1 MNEVKNKSY
10 IECPKCG
17 KQAKITSASST
28 CYTIGV
34 ASLLAGGCLL
44 WIPVLGWICAP
55 LAFLIGIVFIV
66 LGIISSLTAGA
77 IVECE
82 NCKTKYTLTKEE
94 YKKYKKGDTSTQ
106 EKEYSFTDD
115 IKETWNNSSNNHIFI
130 NKIEKLE
137 KKIENTTN
145 EKKIARM
152 KKEIKRL
159 EKHIK

>member
-17 KQAKITSASST
+17 KQAKITSVSST

-130 NKIEKLE
+130 NKIE
-137 KKIENTTN
+137 NTTN

>member
-17 KQAKITSASST
+17 KQAKITSVSST

-66 LGIISSLTAGA
+66 LGIISSLTVGA

-137 KKIENTTN
+137 KNDQ
-145 EKKIARM
+145 
-152 KKEIKRL
+152 
-159 EKHIK
+159 

>member
-17 KQAKITSASST
+17 KQAKITSVSST

-77 IVECE
+77 FVECE
-82 NCKTKYTLTKEE
+82 NCKTKYTL
-94 YKKYKKGDTSTQ
+94 S
-106 EKEYSFTDD
+106 
-115 IKETWNNSSNNHIFI
+115 
-130 NKIEKLE
+130 
-137 KKIENTTN
+137 
-145 EKKIARM
+145 
-152 KKEIKRL
+152 
-159 EKHIK
+159 